1 MQPSAVQD
9 TPESAVRIERGAD
22 GTPTLILAGS
32 LNAQT
37 TGLLWRQSMQALGQA
52 GGGHVVLDASQ
63 VSYCDGSG
71 IGLLFEL
78 RRRQRAAGGELE
90 IRSLA
95 PDFQQLL
102 DLYDPAQFGAGAEA
116 APPRIGGIEE
126 LGRTT
131 IGIFTDMGTLIT
143 FSGELVVALLA
154 ALRRPGRV
162 RWRDAL
168 VVAEAAGINALPI
181 VALLGFM
188 IGLILA
194 FQSAIP
200 MRQFGADVFVANLVG
215 AAHIRELGP
224 LITAIIVAGRS
235 GSAFAAELGT
245 MKVREEID
253 ALTTMG
259 LDPVRFLVVTRVIA
273 AVAMIPILTAFSDLF
288 GLMGGAVVYSNLG
301 YSLAAYV
308 TQLRSSVSYGD
319 LLGGLFKSLAF
330 GVLVAGIG
338 CLRGLQT
345 KTGASAVGDSAT
357 RSVVSGIILIILSD
371 AVFAVVFFYLGI

>member
-1 MQPSAVQD
+1 MPEAATESPPD
-9 TPESAVRIERGAD
+9 TLLRTERGAD
-22 GTPTLILAGS
+22 GTPTLILTGS
-32 LNAQT
+32 LNSQS
-37 TGLLWRQSMQALGQA
+37 TGLIWRQALQALGQA

-71 IGLLFEL
+71 IGLLFAL
-78 RRRQRAAGGELE
+78 RRQQQAVGGETE
-90 IRSLA
+90 IRGLA
-95 PDFQQLL
+95 PEFQQLL
-102 DLYDPAQFGAGAEA
+102 DLYDPAQFGRPGEA
-116 APPRIGGIEE
+116 PTPRIGAIEE
-126 LGRTT
+126 IGRKTV
-131 IGIFTDMGTLIT
+131 GVFTDMGALIT

-154 ALRRPGRV
+154 ALRHPGRV

-168 VVAEAAGINALPI
+168 MVAEATGVNALPI
-181 VALLGFM
+181 ISLLGFM

-224 LITAIIVAGRS
+224 LITAIIIAGRS

-273 AVAMIPILTAFSDLF
+273 AVCMIPILTTFADLF
-288 GLMGGAVVYSNLG
+288 GLIGGAVVYSNLG
-301 YSLAAYV
+301 FSLAAYM

-357 RSVVSGIILIILSD
+357 RSVVSGIILIILTD

>member
-1 MQPSAVQD
+1 MQQAAAQI
-9 TPESAVRIERGAD
+9 TPDSTLRIERGAD
-22 GTPTLILAGS
+22 GAPTLILAGS
-32 LNAQT
+32 LNSQT
-37 TGLLWRQSMQALGQA
+37 TGLIWRQAMQALAQ
-52 GGGHVVLDASQ
+52 GGRGHVVVDASQ
-63 VSYCDGSG
+63 VTYCDGSG

-78 RRRQRAAGGELE
+78 RRRQQAAGGEVE
-90 IRSLA
+90 IRGLA

-102 DLYDPAQFGAGAEA
+102 DLYDPGQFRTPGES
-116 APPRIGGIEE
+116 APARIRGIEE

-131 IGIFTDMGTLIT
+131 VGLFADMGTLIT
-143 FSGELVVALLA
+143 FSGELVVALLV
-154 ALRRPGRV
+154 ALRHPARV

-168 VVAEAAGINALPI
+168 VVAEAAGVNALPI

-273 AVAMIPILTAFSDLF
+273 AVCMIPILTAFADLF
-288 GLMGGAVVYSNLG
+288 GLIGGAVVYSNLG
-301 YSLAAYV
+301 YSLPAYL